1 MEPVMGM
8 GLVALMGAAAT
19 VAGASEDLE
28 SDIGSQSNPNSQ
40 VQLAAQVGY
49 PHRVFNKAISGE
61 PVSNA
66 MYCAVGAGV
75 AMMLISSMDASPLLA
90 IAAGAFVAAML
101 NGVFSTTSYM
111 GRSASQ
117 KRFNQYVYLD
127 VLRNHVFGIMSHAYI
142 TAFCIVGLSYIMW
155 EIFAHPFPL
164 PVIGLI
170 WGLCVG
176 AIGSSTGDVHYGAER
191 EFQDFKFGSGLN
203 ASDSGN
209 ITRFAEAG
217 IRSSIDNAWYCSK
230 FGGPVTGVAFGLVVF
245 LDNWRS
251 MIFTE
256 IGAEDPM
263 RAGIY
268 AVLMG
273 LLIVLLLNIYN
284 RYLELYARRTYG
296 PYPEYAGEI
305 EA

>member
-1 MEPVMGM
+1 MDPAMGM
-8 GLVALMGAAAT
+8 GIVALMGAAAT
-19 VAGASEDLE
+19 VAGCSEDLE

-49 PHRVFNKAISGE
+49 PHRIFNKAISGE
-61 PVSNA
+61 PPSNA

-75 AMMLISSMDASPLLA
+75 AMVLMSESVMSASPLIA
-90 IAAGAFVAAML
+90 IAIGAFVAALL
-101 NGVFSTTSYM
+101 NGVFATTSYM

-117 KRFNQYVYLD
+117 TRFNQYVYMD
-127 VLRNHVFGIMSHAYI
+127 VLRNQILSLMGHAYI
-142 TAFCIVGLSYIMW
+142 TTFCIVLISYVMW
-155 EIFAHPFPL
+155 NQNLIGHPFPF
-164 PVIGLI
+164 PVIALI

-203 ASDSGN
+203 AADSGN

-217 IRSSIDNAWYCSK
+217 IRSSLDNAWFCSK
-230 FGGPVTGVAFGLVVF
+230 FGGPATGVAFGMVVF

-251 MIFTE
+251 TAF
-256 IGAEDPM
+256 AEVLN
-263 RAGIY
+263 GWG
-268 AVLMG
+268 AVLVG
-273 LLIVLLLNIYN
+273 LAIVILLIIYN
-284 RYLELYARRTYG
+284 RQIEKYARKKYG
-296 PYPEYAGEI
+296 PYPEYAGDI